1 MPGFRE
7 KYERDRAAARGT
19 FLDTCGV
26 RMLETSETGARA
38 EMPMQRALEHPAGAG
53 FHGGALMTLA
63 DHTAATACGH
73 ALNPEGVEHPP
84 AAALLVQFNAHLV
97 RNVKEGKAIAEARI
111 VNKGRT
117 MILVETTVRDEQG
130 RVLLLATSTHAV
142 VARGS

>member
-1 MPGFRE
+1 MPGFLD
-7 KYERDRAAARGT
+7 KYERDREAARGF
-19 FLDTCGV
+19 FLDTCGL

-38 EMPMQRALEHPAGAG
+38 EMELQRAVAHQAGAG

-73 ALNPEGVEHPP
+73 ALNPAGEDEPP
-84 AAALLVQFNAHLV
+84 AAALLVQFNAHII
-97 RNVKEGKAIAEARI
+97 RNTKEGKAIAEARI
-111 VNKGRT
+111 INKGRT

-142 VARGS
+142 VARSG